1 MALYFQSIC
10 SSSSGNCLA
19 LWSESTRLLIDC
31 GLSSMKRTR
40 AALTTVFEDPTQI
53 DALLLTHT
61 HSDHISYYPLRV
73 LTEYGVS
80 VRVHEDCRDQ
90 LKDKHFNG
98 NGFKE
103 LDIVPFA
110 NKSFTVGDLKI
121 APFTV
126 MHNPL
131 YPTCGYQIYYRD
143 CKIVVA
149 TDFLEWTGV
158 FDAFMDADFIF
169 VESNHDLDLLRQYY
183 NPNSRFHMPNPDT
196 AELLVNIRKESRT
209 APSAVML
216 GHLSSQRN
224 EPAIAL
230 AETRQAFASAGME
243 LDFSLTAAP
252 LRQVGRPVRIA

>member
-1 MALYFQSIC
+1 MTLHFQTIC

-19 LWSESTRLLIDC
+19 LWSETTRLLIDC

-40 AALTTVFEDPTQI
+40 AALTTVYDDPTQI
-53 DALLLTHT
+53 DAVLLTHT
-61 HSDHISYYPLRV
+61 HSDHVSYYPLRV
-73 LTEYGVS
+73 LAEYGLS
-80 VRVHEDCRDQ
+80 VRLHEDCLDQ

-98 NGFKE
+98 TGFKE

-110 NKSFTVGDLKI
+110 GKAFTVGDLKI
-121 APFTV
+121 VPFEV
-126 MHNPL
+126 PHNPL
-131 YPTCGYQIYYRD
+131 YPTCGYQIYYGD

-149 TDFLEWTGV
+149 TDFLDWTGV
-158 FDAFMDADFIF
+158 FDRFVDADFIF

-183 NPNSRFHMPNPDT
+183 NPNSRFHLPNPD
-196 AELLVNIRKESRT
+196 AAQLLVNIRKESRKV
-209 APSAVML
+209 PSTVML

-230 AETRQAFASAGME
+230 AETRQAFESTGIE

-252 LRQVGRPVRIA
+252 LRQIGHPVRIA